1 MHPPQRFA
9 DSIFWIETEKIKP
22 NPYQPRKEFNQAAL
36 DELAESIRQYGILQP
51 LVVTRQEIEKED
63 GGLAVEYE
71 LIAGERRL
79 RAAKLA
85 NVFQVPVV
93 IRVGEDSDREK
104 LELAI
109 IENLQREDLN
119 PIDRA
124 RAFKKL
130 ADEFGFK
137 NAEIGKKIGK
147 SREYVSNTIRLLTLP
162 EDIVGA
168 ISVGKITEGHARPL
182 MMLVGRESEQTTLFK
197 EIMDRRLT
205 VREAEEIARR
215 IAVERRKR
223 AVDPEMREMEGVL
236 SEALGTRVMIEPRAQ
251 GGRLVIDFL
260 SPEELQRVYAIFVPD
275 TMEIA
280 GDFEEESPVGD
291 VAEVAQDMS
300 PLSEEANM
308 PIDDRSLEEK
318 REHEESSDEDLYS
331 VKNFSL

>member
-1 MHPPQRFA
+1 MHPPQRFV
-9 DSIFWIETEKIKP
+9 DSIFWVETEKIKP
-22 NPYQPRKEFNQAAL
+22 NPYQPRKAFNQAAL

-51 LVVTRQEIEKED
+51 LVVTRREIEKED
-63 GGLAVEYE
+63 GGLTVEYE

-79 RAAKLA
+79 RASKIA
-85 NVFQVPVV
+85 NVGQVPVV

-124 RAFKKL
+124 RAFKQL

-137 NAEIGKKIGK
+137 NTEIGKKIGK
-147 SREYVSNTIRLLTLP
+147 SREYVANTIRLLSLP

-168 ISVGKITEGHARPL
+168 IAAAKITEGHARPL
-182 MMLVGRESEQTTLFK
+182 MMLVGRPNEQTTLFK

-205 VREAEEIARR
+205 VRESEDIARR
-215 IAVERRKR
+215 IAVERARKKPL
-223 AVDPEMREMEGVL
+223 DPEMREIEDVL
-236 SEALGTRVMIEPRAQ
+236 SETLGTRVMIEPRAR

-260 SPEELQRVYAIFVPD
+260 SPEELRRVYAVFQPESLVLDDSVAIL
-275 TMEIA
+275 
-280 GDFEEESPVGD
+280 EEEISTD
-291 VAEVAQDMS
+291 DEVSDGAPQE
-300 PLSEEANM
+300 SEQVL
-308 PIDDRSLEEK
+308 PIDDRSAEEK
-318 REHEESSDEDLYS
+318 REHEESDEDLYS